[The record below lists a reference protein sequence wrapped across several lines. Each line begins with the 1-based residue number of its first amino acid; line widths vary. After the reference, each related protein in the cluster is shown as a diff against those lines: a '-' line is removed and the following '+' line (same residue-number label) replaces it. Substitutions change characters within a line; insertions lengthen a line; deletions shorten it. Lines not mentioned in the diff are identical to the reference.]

1 MAFGAKVAAVE
12 FARDEVR
19 VAVVRTG
26 GKRPEL
32 VGTHAAPVVCEDPE
46 LRPEASARA
55 LDAALDGL
63 RHRPAVYTLC
73 LDAARATVRN
83 LTIPFRGA
91 GRVAKAVP
99 FELEPHLPFPLEELA
114 VDFNT
119 VAEVNGQTEVLAV
132 GMRRRHLDEH
142 LAVLDTVGVE
152 SEAVS
157 LDAAGLT
164 ALWCAARR
172 PSKGL
177 EAVLHLRE
185 SGACLAIVKGRA
197 LAFLRHIPIGGPE
210 FLEQPA
216 RMAREVQNT
225 LRSFTAQWRGGG
237 EIGALDVTGAVL
249 PQDFLDAFSAALN
262 LPVTSRVMLNDLRGG
277 AALLKREGD
286 AARFNRWEAAIGV
299 AWTASGGDFSL
310 DLLRSE
316 RTFEGAAGGMVA
328 HLLFSSCLALA
339 LVLGWAFY
347 YHQSRARSMAEA
359 GAVREK
365 TAEIQAEIDALTAE
379 GLGEDVDVTAF
390 GDPPLLDLMREI
402 TARMPD
408 TLVTV
413 TEIKV
418 APPGTRGAWLTIA
431 GETPSAAQFNAMFED
446 LKKSELFKVADDTSI
461 RLQGDR
467 TTFRIR
473 AFRPQEEIK
482 DETQS

>member
-1 MAFGAKVAAVE
+1 MGFGAKVAAVE
-12 FARDEVR
+12 FARDEAR
-19 VAVVRTG
+19 VVVVRTG

-32 VGTHAAPVVCEDPE
+32 LGAHAAPIVCEDPE
-46 LRPEASARA
+46 QRPEASARA
-55 LDAALDGL
+55 LDVALDGL
-63 RHRPAVYTLC
+63 RHRPAVHTLC

-91 GRVAKAVP
+91 GRVSKAVP

-142 LAVLDTVGVE
+142 MAVLETVGVE
-152 SEAVS
+152 TEAVS

-164 ALWCAARR
+164 ALWRAGRR

-177 EAVLHLRE
+177 EAVLHLRGQG
-185 SGACLAIVKGRA
+185 SCLAIVKGRA
-197 LAFLRHIPIGGPE
+197 LAFLRHIPIGGE
-210 FLEQPA
+210 AFLEQPA

-225 LRSFTAQWRGGG
+225 LRSFAAQWRGGG
-237 EIGALDVTGAVL
+237 EIGSLEVTGADL
-249 PQDFLDAFSAALN
+249 SPDFLDAFSNALN
-262 LPVTSRVMLNDLRGG
+262 LPVTSRIMLRDIRGG
-277 AALLKREGD
+277 AALLKREGES
-286 AARFNRWEAAIGV
+286 ARFNRWEAAIGV
-299 AWTASGGDFSL
+299 AHSAGGGDHAF

-316 RTFEGAAGGMVA
+316 RTLEGAAGGMVA

-347 YHQSRARSMAEA
+347 YHQSRARSLA
-359 GAVREK
+359 GAAGVREK
-365 TAEIQAEIDALTAE
+365 TAEIRAEIEALAAE

-390 GDPPLLDLMREI
+390 GDPPLLDIMREV
-402 TARMPD
+402 TARMPE

-418 APPGTRGAWLTIA
+418 APPGTRGAWITIA
-431 GETPSAAQFNAMFED
+431 GQTPSAAQFNAMFED
-446 LKKSELFKVADDTSI
+446 LKKSEMFKVADDTSI

-482 DETQS
+482 DETQP